1 MADICIDSAFIP
13 AQVGKIYSRWCHL
26 FTDEPRNPEALE
38 SLHRFAASL
47 GLRRSWYQ
55 AGSILPHYDVTEN
68 MRIKAVRFGAR
79 EVTRE
84 EVREVMTK
92 MYGTWKFLP
101 DMG

>member
-1 MADICIDSAFIP
+1 VLSSQPKSGKSIP
-13 AQVGKIYSRWCHL
+13 GGVTFLPMSRAI
-26 FTDEPRNPEALE
+26 P
-38 SLHRFAASL
+38 
-47 GLRRSWYQ
+47 